1 MSVTKNK
8 ALKQWEEHCQA
19 VQQATTVSI
28 GETPVDVED
37 RIKRARRDY
46 AYFVEYYFPHY
57 AQSKTAKFQIKAANK
72 VLKSK
77 KIRGLFEW
85 ARGHAKST
93 HFTIFIPMWLMIQ
106 EDKELNFM
114 LVIGKS
120 EKAAFKLL
128 GDLQAELQYNHR
140 YNKDYGK
147 QYNAGSWEEGHFVTK
162 QGVAFMALGRGQS
175 PRGIRDRQNRPDYIV
190 FDDIDDDQMV
200 RNEDR
205 VNKIYDWLLE
215 AVLGSMDMGRGR
227 FIGVGNRIHKKSI
240 TARFSK
246 EKGVYHTTVNALDKK
261 GQPSWSEKYTID
273 EINEQIA
280 LMGYRRS
287 QKEYFN
293 NPVEEGTIFR
303 EQWISWG
310 KIPKLETMDGLVL
323 YGDPSF
329 KDGTKNDYKAVRLWA
344 IKGAKLY
351 LLRSFVRQTTVT
363 NMVSFYYDVHQSLP
377 EGVSCQYWME
387 ANFLQDML
395 LEQFKV
401 EGENRGYHLP
411 IRGDKRKKPNKFAR
425 IENLSPYYE
434 RGVIVY
440 DEKLKEDE
448 DTKTG
453 LEQLLAFE
461 KGSKVHDDCPDADE
475 GAIYM
480 LQKNTRSSDFEP
492 VFGQRTHRRSW

>member
-1 MSVTKNK
+1 MSATKSK
-8 ALKQWEEHCQA
+8 ALKQWEEHCQS
-19 VQQATTVSI
+19 VQQATTASI
-28 GETPVDVED
+28 GESPVDVEE

-46 AYFVEYYFPHY
+46 AFFVEHYFPHY
-57 AQSKTAKFQIKAANK
+57 AKSKTAKFQIKAANK

-106 EDKELNFM
+106 EDREINFM

-120 EKAAFKLL
+120 EKSAHKLL

-140 YNKDYGK
+140 FIKDNGK
-147 QYNAGSWEEGHFVTK
+147 QYNAGSWEDGQFTTK
-162 QGVAFMALGRGQS
+162 QGIAFMALGRGQS

-190 FDDIDDDQMV
+190 FDDIDDDQMC

-205 VNKIYDWLLE
+205 VNKVFDWLME
-215 AVLGSMDMGRGR
+215 AVLGAMDMGRGR

-240 TARFSK
+240 IAKFAGL
-246 EKGVYHTTVNALDKK
+246 KGIYHTVVNALNKD
-261 GQPSWSEKYTID
+261 GQPTWTEKYTLD

-293 NPVEEGTIFR
+293 NPVEEGTIFKG
-303 EQWISWG
+303 QWINWG
-310 KIPKLETMDGLVL
+310 KIPKLDTMDGLVL

-344 IKGAKLY
+344 IKGSRLY

-401 EGENRGYHLP
+401 EGEIRGYQLP

-434 RGVIVY
+434 RGVITY

-480 LQKNTRSSDFEP
+480 LQKNTRTTDFVP
-492 VFGQRTHRRSW
+492 VYGERKHSRSW